1 MSKLELM
8 ATGFTEKHPG
18 HPHVWQQHGQHRHRL
33 RQSRER
39 PRDATGSNG
48 SHTQVFINEFG
59 NVVQGNWIN
68 PTQSNVAAWGND
80 LATFRPG
87 KINWSDG
94 SVWKQVSNT
103 PLVATV
109 TDYINAGNGLRA
121 HVVANGTNS
130 LAFINEFGGVV
141 LGALNNP
148 TQATVGA
155 WGNDVATFSA
165 GVINWSDGSVWNL
178 TTAAAPQVTVTHYIN
193 FGNQGSA
200 YLIQRPGGS
209 AQIFIN
215 EFGQIVLAARAASN
229 RPSAPGQRR
238 GDVQRRQDQL
248 VRRIDLESRLIESS
262 ESISPAGIW
271 RSPRAMTS
279 FVRA

>member
-1 MSKLELM
+1 LPPESAKDR
-8 ATGFTEKHPG
+8 

-33 RQSRER
+33 RQSPER
-39 PRDATGSNG
+39 PRDATGFERLAHAG
-48 SHTQVFINEFG
+48 IYQRVR
-59 NVVQGNWIN
+59 QRRAGNWIN

-121 HVVANGTNS
+121 HVSPTARIRWRS
-130 LAFINEFGGVV
+130 LNEFGGVV

-155 WGNDVATFSA
+155 GATT
-165 GVINWSDGSVWNL
+165 W
-178 TTAAAPQVTVTHYIN
+178 P
-193 FGNQGSA
+193 
-200 YLIQRPGGS
+200 R
-209 AQIFIN
+209 
-215 EFGQIVLAARAASN
+215 
-229 RPSAPGQRR
+229 SAP
-238 GDVQRRQDQL
+238 V
-248 VRRIDLESRLIESS
+248 
-262 ESISPAGIW
+262 
-271 RSPRAMTS
+271 
-279 FVRA
+279 